1 MRTAIASSLNGFC
14 GERTSF
20 LDCRSPEAQR
30 ELPELFP
37 WRRYGAEMDR
47 THRRTK
53 GFRLSLSERTRYRS
67 PRRST
72 PGVRELVGDGERD
85 IIVGIMKFDKPLNVD
100 PAAAAVFG
108 LEVGADLI
116 NAKVEIC

>member
-1 MRTAIASSLNGFC
+1 TGSAAL
-14 GERTSF
+14 ELLY
-20 LDCRSPEAQR
+20 LDCRSPDAEWD
-30 ELPELFP
+30 LPELFP

-53 GFRLSLSERTRYRS
+53 GFRLSLSERIRYRS

-72 PGVRELVGDGERD
+72 PAARELVGDGKRD
-85 IIVGIMKFDKPLNVD
+85 IVVGIMKFDKSLNVD

-108 LEVGADLI
+108 LEVRADLI
-116 NAKVEIC
+116 NAKVEVC